1 VIRYVWIAA
10 LVSILCIVLYIP
22 SAVPPDRFLQVLRD
36 EHAVNE
42 RVWGHAAAA
51 RIMSR
56 MLDMQ
61 QVAKPLSD
69 PPSNT
74 AVASAQP
81 AIDAAVANQMS
92 QVSTR
97 LFGNPYFRSIDSL
110 FVLVFYRLSALVECL
125 PSVAVF
131 FFVVAADGL
140 AIRLV
145 RAKEFI
151 AHSAEMFGVSVVVSI
166 ALLSALVVA
175 FFLPLQLHP
184 MLVTLTLLG
193 MLFMLSRAIANYHL
207 IR

>member
-69 PPSNT
+69 PPSNA
-74 AVASAQP
+74 AVAGAQP

-125 PSVAVF
+125 PLVAVF

-166 ALLSALVVA
+166 ALLSTLVVA

-193 MLFMLSRAIANYHL
+193 MFFMLSRAIANYHL